1 MSLDPIARLRLDHA
15 RLAGRSLAMP
25 IAGALVWAA
34 AGIAGL
40 VLETRPA
47 LFALLFCTGL
57 AFPLALLLARPL
69 GEDLLGARDP
79 LSGLMGR
86 AVLMVNLLWPV
97 HLTVLAVAPEVLPLT
112 LAIGLGLHWVVFG
125 WVAGHGVGLVHAL
138 VRTAVVTAAW
148 WTFPDA
154 RATAVSIAASGIRV
168 SVACAMPA
176 EVMARPARRVV
187 RTGAKAVI
195 GTPGNG
201 ERRPGPAFAGSCVVS
216 GPAARRGSRPS

>member
-154 RATAVSIAASGIRV
+154 RAAAVSIAVVLSYALA
-168 SVACAMPA
+168 VALLLRRTPGA
-176 EVMARPARRVV
+176 PARS
-187 RTGAKAVI
+187 AV
-195 GTPGNG
+195 T
-201 ERRPGPAFAGSCVVS
+201 A
-216 GPAARRGSRPS
+216 